1 MLLHVRR
8 QQAVSAAKLCDI
20 RLSPVSAQNVNEK
33 EKVDNFL
40 FFLLL
45 LLIAFLTLR
54 DVNGSLNSRL
64 CNDLK
69 LKTNITQSSSV
80 IG

>member
-40 FFLLL
+40 FFV
-45 LLIAFLTLR
+45 IAVNSFLNFER
-54 DVNGSLNSRL
+54 CEWVP
-64 CNDLK
+64 
-69 LKTNITQSSSV
+69 QQQAV
-80 IG
+80 

>member
-40 FFLLL
+40 FLLL